1 MNMMMQNYWTSLL
14 AGAAILAVAIPYVMR
29 IRHPEQKP
37 LAAYLIF
44 VSVFVMAAVVLYNLL
59 AWVALK
65 LGLEAALGNTGPA
78 LLFLVLVFLPAI
90 ALASW
95 QARKP
100 PWRQRGPP
108 D

>member
-1 MNMMMQNYWTSLL
+1 MLNYWTSLL
-14 AGAAILAVAIPYVMR
+14 AGAAILGVAIPCVMR

-44 VSVFVMAAVVLYNLL
+44 VSVFVTATVVIYSLL
-59 AWVALK
+59 AWLAVNLD
-65 LGLEAALGNTGPA
+65 LEAALGHTGPA
-78 LLFLVLVFLPAI
+78 LLFLVMVLLPAI

>member
-1 MNMMMQNYWTSLL
+1 M
-14 AGAAILAVAIPYVMR
+14 
-29 IRHPEQKP
+29 
-37 LAAYLIF
+37 
-44 VSVFVMAAVVLYNLL
+44 SVFVTAAVVLYSLL
-59 AWVALK
+59 AWLALK
-65 LGLEAALGNTGPA
+65 LGLETALGHTGPA
-78 LLFLVLVFLPAI
+78 LLFLVIVLLPAI

>member
-1 MNMMMQNYWTSLL
+1 MLNYWTSLL
-14 AGAAILAVAIPYVMR
+14 AGAAILGVAIPYVMR

-44 VSVFVMAAVVLYNLL
+44 VSVFVTIVVVLYSLFTWL
-59 AWVALK
+59 ALK
-65 LGLEAALGNTGPA
+65 LGLEAGLGHTGPA

-90 ALASW
+90 ALAGW

>member
-1 MNMMMQNYWTSLL
+1 MLNYWTSLL
-14 AGAAILAVAIPYVMR
+14 AGAAILGVAIPYVMR

-44 VSVFVMAAVVLYNLL
+44 VSVFVTAAIVLYSLL
-59 AWVALK
+59 AWLALK
-65 LGLEAALGNTGPA
+65 LGREAGLGHTGPA

-90 ALASW
+90 VLASW

>member
-1 MNMMMQNYWTSLL
+1 MLNYWTSLL
-14 AGAAILAVAIPYVMR
+14 AGAAIFALAIPYVTR
-29 IRHPEQKP
+29 ICHPEQKP

-44 VSVFVMAAVVLYNLL
+44 VSVFVTAAVVLYSLL
-59 AWVALK
+59 AWLAVK
-65 LGLEAALGNTGPA
+65 LGLEDALGHTGLAP
-78 LLFLVLVFLPAI
+78 LFLVVVLLPAI

>member
-1 MNMMMQNYWTSLL
+1 MLTPYHWTRVL
-14 AGAAILAVAIPYVMR
+14 AGVVVLAAAIPYVAR
-29 IRHPEQKP
+29 IRHPDQKL

-44 VSVFVMAAVVLYNLL
+44 VSVFVTATVVLLALL
-59 AWVALK
+59 GWLASH
-65 LGLEAALGNTGPA
+65 LGLSPLLEDTGPA
-78 LLFLVLVFLPAI
+78 LIFLALAFLPAL
-90 ALASW
+90 ALATW

>member
-1 MNMMMQNYWTSLL
+1 MFNYWTSLL
-14 AGAAILAVAIPYVMR
+14 AGAAILGVAIPSVTR

-44 VSVFVMAAVVLYNLL
+44 VSVFVTAAVVLYSLL
-59 AWVALK
+59 AWLALK
-65 LGLEAALGNTGPA
+65 LGIEAALGNTGPA

-95 QARKP
+95 QTRKP

>member
-1 MNMMMQNYWTSLL
+1 MLDYWTSLL
-14 AGAAILAVAIPYVMR
+14 AGAAILVVAIPYVR
-29 IRHPEQKP
+29 RLRHPDQKP

-44 VSVFVMAAVVLYNLL
+44 VSVFVTTAVVLYSSL
-59 AWVALK
+59 AWLALK
-65 LGLEAALGNTGPA
+65 LGVEAALGNTWPA
-78 LLFLVLVFLPAI
+78 LLFLVLVLLPAI

-100 PWRQRGPP
+100 PWRQSGPP

>member
-1 MNMMMQNYWTSLL
+1 MFDYWTSLM
-14 AGAAILAVAIPYVMR
+14 AGAAILAVAIPYVTR

-44 VSVFVMAAVVLYNLL
+44 VSVFVTAAVVLYSML
-59 AWVALK
+59 AWLALK
-65 LGLEAALGNTGPA
+65 LGMESALGNTGPA
-78 LLFLVLVFLPAI
+78 LMFLVLVFVPAI
-90 ALASW
+90 ALAGW

>member
-1 MNMMMQNYWTSLL
+1 MLNYWTSLL
-14 AGAAILAVAIPYVMR
+14 AGAAILAVAIPYVTR

-44 VSVFVMAAVVLYNLL
+44 VSVFVTAAVVLYSLL
-59 AWVALK
+59 AWLAVK
-65 LGLEAALGNTGPA
+65 LGMQAALGNTGAA
-78 LLFLVLVFLPAI
+78 LLFVVLIFLPAI

>member
-1 MNMMMQNYWTSLL
+1 MLNYWTSLL
-14 AGAAILAVAIPYVMR
+14 AGAAILALAIPYVTR
-29 IRHPEQKP
+29 IRHQEQKP

-44 VSVFVMAAVVLYNLL
+44 VSVFVTAAVVLYSLL
-59 AWVALK
+59 AWLALK

-78 LLFLVLVFLPAI
+78 LLFLVMVLLPAI

>member
-1 MNMMMQNYWTSLL
+1 MLNYWTSLL
-14 AGAAILAVAIPYVMR
+14 AGAAILAAAIPYVTR
-29 IRHPEQKP
+29 IRHPEQKS

-44 VSVFVMAAVVLYNLL
+44 VSVFVTAAVALYSLL
-59 AWVALK
+59 AWLSLR
-65 LGLEAALGNTGPA
+65 LGMEAALGNTGPA

>member
-1 MNMMMQNYWTSLL
+1 MSDYSTSLL
-14 AGAAILAVAIPYVMR
+14 AGAAILAVAIPYVTR
-29 IRHPEQKP
+29 IRHPAQKP

-44 VSVFVMAAVVLYNLL
+44 VSVFVTVAVVLYSVL
-59 AWVALK
+59 AWLALK
-65 LGLEAALGNTGPA
+65 LGMEAALGSTGPA
-78 LLFLVLVFLPAI
+78 LLFLVLVLLPAI
-90 ALASW
+90 AMASW